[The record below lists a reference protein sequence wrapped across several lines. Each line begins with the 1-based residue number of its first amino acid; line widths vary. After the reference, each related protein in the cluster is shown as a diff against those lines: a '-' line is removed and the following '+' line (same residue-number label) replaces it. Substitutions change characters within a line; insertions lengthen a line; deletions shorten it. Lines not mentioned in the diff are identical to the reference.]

1 MNINGYYIIPTV
13 ECRLLYVMNI
23 HRYIYLAGKVKLP
36 SSEDPLYPTDES
48 LTEILVDKHQT
59 VVSLVDK

>member
-1 MNINGYYIIPTV
+1 MNSNGYYIIPTV

-23 HRYIYLAGKVKLP
+23 HRYIYLAVKLP

-48 LTEILVDKHQT
+48 LTEILVDKHLT